1 MTSPRPVEPV
11 VGMTFEA
18 GGATFAIFHVTPHA
32 AHYHDPDGMPW
43 SIARN
48 SWLREQEAG
57 LLHVVLWTVGPHSQP
72 YTRLCHDDERGE
84 FRHVFCMH
92 TPCKCRAGCRDY
104 VALWPTRDAALAAGK
119 ACGWS
124 EPVARRVVRR

>member
-1 MTSPRPVEPV
+1 MTAPRPVEPV
-11 VGMTFEA
+11 VGMTFEV

-43 SIARN
+43 SIARD

-57 LLHVVLWTVGPHSQP
+57 LLHVVLWTVGPSGDKSRRLGVWASRVDAVWRG
-72 YTRLCHDDERGE
+72 TRYKENTG
-84 FRHVFCMH
+84 
-92 TPCKCRAGCRDY
+92 
-104 VALWPTRDAALAAGK
+104 LWPTRDAALAAGR
-119 ACGWS
+119 AFGWS